1 MKQKDYYKLLGVN
14 RKSSQEEI
22 KSNFRKLAK
31 KYHPDANVDN
41 KDAEEMFKD
50 LNEGYNILMDKE
62 KKRKYDRQVSKYGYG
77 NVEIGL
83 AGNDTRNVNG
93 VVSELMSTILGISR
107 DTKDKVIAAA
117 ENVKDDIKERIA
129 DQKEPKKGENIE
141 TTLYV
146 TIEEGFFGAEKKIS
160 FKTTRGSMKNY
171 SVNVPMGI
179 RDGEKI
185 RLSGL
190 GKPGK
195 NGGKNGDLIILVKLR
210 PHPMLRLEG
219 ADIQTTL
226 KISPV
231 QAIIG
236 DTIQLKIFGEKVQ
249 IVIPKNSNTGD
260 KIEILAKGYI
270 VNQNTRG
277 NLIANIEIV
286 MPESIT
292 EREEKLYE
300 QLLKVEKQ
308 KLKAKIAAE
317 SENK

>member
-31 KYHPDANVDN
+31 KYHPDANVND

-50 LNEGYNILMDKE
+50 LNEAYNVLMDKE
-62 KKRKYDRQVSKYGYG
+62 KKRKYDRQVARYGYG
-77 NVEIGL
+77 SVEIGD
-83 AGNDTRNVNG
+83 GNYTKTSGSVM
-93 VVSELMSTILGISR
+93 SEIMNTILGISR
-107 DTKDKVIAAA
+107 ETKDKVITAA
-117 ENVKDDIKERIA
+117 ENVRDDIKEKLEE
-129 DQKEPKKGENIE
+129 QKAPKKGDNIE

-160 FKTTRGSMKNY
+160 LKTTRGSVKNY

-219 ADIQTTL
+219 SDVQTKL
-226 KISPV
+226 RVSPV

-236 DTIQLKIFGEKVQ
+236 DTLQLKIFGEKVPV
-249 IVIPKNSNTGD
+249 IIPKHSNTGD
-260 KIEILAKGYI
+260 KIEIPAKGYV

-277 NLIANIEIV
+277 NLVIDIEIE
-286 MPESIT
+286 MPEELN

-308 KLKAKIAAE
+308 KLKAKLMAQ
-317 SENK
+317 ENNK

>member
-14 RKSSQEEI
+14 RKSTQAEI

-31 KYHPDANVDN
+31 QYHPDANVDN
-41 KDAEEMFKD
+41 KQAEEMFKD
-50 LNEGYNILMDKE
+50 LNEAYNVLMDKE
-62 KKRKYDRQVSKYGYG
+62 KKKKYDRQVFKYGYG
-77 NVEIGL
+77 SVDIETTGGDGKPSGNMMNEIM
-83 AGNDTRNVNG
+83 N
-93 VVSELMSTILGISR
+93 TILGISR
-107 DTKDKVIAAA
+107 DTKDRVITAA
-117 ENVKDDIKERIA
+117 ENVRDDIKEKIA
-129 DQKEPKKGENIE
+129 EQKEPKKGENIE

-146 TIEEGFFGAEKKIS
+146 TIEEGYFGAEKKIS
-160 FKTTRGSMKNY
+160 LKTVRGGTKNY

-210 PHPMLRLEG
+210 PHPMLRIEG
-219 ADIQTTL
+219 ADLQTKL

-236 DTIQLKIFGEKVQ
+236 DSLQLKIFGEKIPVT
-249 IVIPKNSNTGD
+249 IPKSSKTGD
-260 KIEILAKGYI
+260 RIEILTKGYI

-277 NLIANIEIV
+277 NLLIDLEIE
-286 MPESIT
+286 MPENIS

-300 QLLKVEKQ
+300 QILKLEKQ
-308 KLKAKIAAE
+308 KIKAKLAAQR
-317 SENK
+317 ENM

>member
-62 KKRKYDRQVSKYGYG
+62 KKRKYDRQVAKYGYG
-77 NVEIGL
+77 NVDIGF
-83 AGNDTRNVNG
+83 AGNDTRSVNG
-93 VVSELMSTILGISR
+93 VVSEIMSTILGISR

-117 ENVKDDIKERIA
+117 ENVKDDIKEKIA
-129 DQKEPKKGENIE
+129 EQKEPKKGENIE

-236 DTIQLKIFGEKVQ
+236 DSLQLKIFGEKVQ
-249 IVIPKNSNTGD
+249 IVIPKNSKTGD
-260 KIEILAKGYI
+260 KIEIIAKGYV

-277 NLIANIEIV
+277 NLIANIEIA

-292 EREEKLYE
+292 EREEKLYQ

-308 KLKAKIAAE
+308 KLKAKVTAE
-317 SENK
+317 NENK

>member
-14 RKSSQEEI
+14 RKSTQEEI

-41 KDAEEMFKD
+41 KEAEEMFKD
-50 LNEGYNILMDKE
+50 LNEAYNILMDKE
-62 KKRKYDRQVSKYGYG
+62 KKKKYDRQVSRYGYG
-77 NVEIGL
+77 NIDIDGSGNSSKTGNNVMSEIM
-83 AGNDTRNVNG
+83 N
-93 VVSELMSTILGISR
+93 TILGISK

-117 ENVKDDIKERIA
+117 GNMKDDIKDKIEQ
-129 DQKEPKKGENIE
+129 QKEPKKGENIE

-160 FKTTRGSMKNY
+160 FKTVRGGIKNY

-210 PHPMLRLEG
+210 PHKMLRLEG
-219 ADIQTTL
+219 ADIQMKL
-226 KISPV
+226 EISPV

-236 DTIQLKIFGEKVQ
+236 DTFQLKIFGEKVL
-249 IVIPKNSNTGD
+249 VKIPKNTKTGD
-260 KIEILAKGYI
+260 KLEILAKGYI

-277 NLIANIEIV
+277 NLIIDIEIK
-286 MPESIT
+286 MPENIT

-308 KLKAKIAAE
+308 KLKAKEYYA
-317 SENK
+317 NN

>member
-14 RKSSQEEI
+14 RKSTQEEI

-50 LNEGYNILMDKE
+50 LNEAYNILMDKE
-62 KKRKYDRQVSKYGYG
+62 KKKKYDRQVARYGYG
-77 NVEIGL
+77 AVELGSVNSDSKT
-83 AGNDTRNVNG
+83 GNMM
-93 VVSELMSTILGISR
+93 SEIMNTILGISK
-107 DTKDKVIAAA
+107 DTKDKVVTAAS
-117 ENVKDDIKERIA
+117 NVKDDIKEKIEM
-129 DQKEPKKGENIE
+129 QKEPRKGENIE

-146 TIEEGFFGAEKKIS
+146 TIEEGYFGAEKKIS

-210 PHPMLRLEG
+210 PHQMLRLEG
-219 ADIQTTL
+219 ADVQVKL
-226 KISPV
+226 DISPV

-236 DTIQLKIFGEKVQ
+236 DAVLLKIFGEKILVT
-249 IVIPKNSNTGD
+249 IPKNSKTGD
-260 KIEILAKGYI
+260 RIEIPAKGYV

-277 NLIANIEIV
+277 NLLIDLNV
-286 MPESIT
+286 KMPEEIS

-300 QLLKVEKQ
+300 QLLKLEKQ
-308 KLKAKIAAE
+308 KIKAKL
-317 SENK
+317 NN

>member
-14 RKSSQEEI
+14 RKSTQSEI

-31 KYHPDANVDN
+31 QYHPDANVDN
-41 KDAEEMFKD
+41 KQAEEMFKD
-50 LNEGYNILMDKE
+50 LNEAYNVLMDKE
-62 KKRKYDRQVSKYGYG
+62 KKKKYDRQVFKYGYG
-77 NVEIGL
+77 SVDLEATKSENKTGGSVVNEIM
-83 AGNDTRNVNG
+83 N
-93 VVSELMSTILGISR
+93 TILGISR
-107 DTKDKVIAAA
+107 ETKDKVVSAA
-117 ENVKDDIKERIA
+117 ESVRDDIKEKIA
-129 DQKEPKKGENIE
+129 EQKEPKKGENIE

-160 FKTTRGSMKNY
+160 LKTTRGGMKNY

-219 ADIQTTL
+219 ADLQTKL
-226 KISPV
+226 KVSPV

-236 DTIQLKIFGEKVQ
+236 DSLQLKIFGEKIPV
-249 IVIPKNSNTGD
+249 VIPKNSKTGD
-260 KIEILAKGYI
+260 RLEILTKGYI

-277 NLIANIEIV
+277 NLLIDIEIE
-286 MPESIT
+286 MPEAIT

-300 QLLKVEKQ
+300 QILKLEKQ
-308 KLKAKIAAE
+308 KLKAKLMAE

>member
-14 RKSSQEEI
+14 RKSTQSEI

-31 KYHPDANVDN
+31 QYHPDANVDS
-41 KDAEEMFKD
+41 KEAEEMFKD
-50 LNEGYNILMDKE
+50 LNEAYNVLMDKE
-62 KKRKYDRQVSKYGYG
+62 KKKKYDRQVFKYGYG
-77 NVEIGL
+77 SVDIESTTGDNKSSGNMMNEIM
-83 AGNDTRNVNG
+83 N
-93 VVSELMSTILGISR
+93 TILGISR
-107 DTKDKVIAAA
+107 ETKDKVISAA
-117 ENVKDDIKERIA
+117 ENVRDDIKEKIA
-129 DQKEPKKGENIE
+129 EQKEPKKGENIE

-146 TIEEGFFGAEKKIS
+146 TIEEGYFGAEKKIS
-160 FKTTRGSMKNY
+160 LKTIKGGTKNY

-219 ADIQTTL
+219 ADLQTKL

-236 DTIQLKIFGEKVQ
+236 DSLQLKIFGEKIPV
-249 IVIPKNSNTGD
+249 VIPKNSKTGD
-260 KIEILAKGYI
+260 RIEILTKGYI

-277 NLIANIEIV
+277 NLLIDIEIE
-286 MPESIT
+286 MPESIS

-300 QLLKVEKQ
+300 QILKLEKQ
-308 KLKAKIAAE
+308 KLKARLAAE
-317 SENK
+317 KENS

>member
-14 RKSSQEEI
+14 RKSTQEEI

-50 LNEGYNILMDKE
+50 LNEAYNILMDKE
-62 KKRKYDRQVSKYGYG
+62 KKKKYDRQVARYGYG
-77 NVEIGL
+77 AVELGSVNSDSKT
-83 AGNDTRNVNG
+83 GNMM
-93 VVSELMSTILGISR
+93 SEIMNTILGISK
-107 DTKDKVIAAA
+107 DTKDKVVTAAS
-117 ENVKDDIKERIA
+117 NVKDDIKEKIEM
-129 DQKEPKKGENIE
+129 QKEPRKGENIE

-146 TIEEGFFGAEKKIS
+146 TIEEGYFGAEKKIS

-210 PHPMLRLEG
+210 PHQMLRLEG
-219 ADIQTTL
+219 ADVQVKL
-226 KISPV
+226 DISPV

-236 DTIQLKIFGEKVQ
+236 DVILLKIFGEKILVT
-249 IVIPKNSNTGD
+249 IPKNSKTGD
-260 KIEILAKGYI
+260 RIEISAKGYV

-277 NLIANIEIV
+277 NLLIDLNV
-286 MPESIT
+286 KMPEEIS

-300 QLLKVEKQ
+300 QLLKLEKQ
-308 KLKAKIAAE
+308 KIKAKL
-317 SENK
+317 NN

>member
-14 RKSSQEEI
+14 RKSTQEEI

-50 LNEGYNILMDKE
+50 LNEAYNVLMDRE
-62 KKRKYDRQVSKYGYG
+62 KKRKYDRQVSRYGYG
-77 NVEIGL
+77 AVELGSINSDSKTGNVMSEIM
-83 AGNDTRNVNG
+83 N
-93 VVSELMSTILGISR
+93 TILGISK
-107 DTKDKVIAAA
+107 DTKDKVVTAAS
-117 ENVKDDIKERIA
+117 NVKDDIKEKIEM
-129 DQKEPKKGENIE
+129 QKEPRKGENIE

-146 TIEEGFFGAEKKIS
+146 TIEEGYFGAEKKIS

-219 ADIQTTL
+219 ADIQVKL
-226 KISPV
+226 DISPV

-236 DTIQLKIFGEKVQ
+236 DVIQLKIFGEKVL
-249 IVIPKNSNTGD
+249 ITVPKNSKTGD
-260 KIEILAKGYI
+260 RLEILAKGYV

-277 NLIANIEIV
+277 NLLIDLNV
-286 MPESIT
+286 KMPEEIS

-300 QLLKVEKQ
+300 QLLKLEKQ
-308 KLKAKIAAE
+308 KIKAKAIAAE
-317 SENK
+317 

>member
-14 RKSSQEEI
+14 RKSTQEEI

-50 LNEGYNILMDKE
+50 LNEAYNVLMDRE
-62 KKRKYDRQVSKYGYG
+62 KKRKYDRQVSRYGYG
-77 NVEIGL
+77 AVELGSINSDSKTGNVMSEIM
-83 AGNDTRNVNG
+83 N
-93 VVSELMSTILGISR
+93 TILGISK
-107 DTKDKVIAAA
+107 DTKDKVVTAAS
-117 ENVKDDIKERIA
+117 NVKDDIKEKIEM
-129 DQKEPKKGENIE
+129 QKEPRKGENIE

-146 TIEEGFFGAEKKIS
+146 TIEEGYFGAEKKIS

-219 ADIQTTL
+219 ADIQVKL
-226 KISPV
+226 DISPV

-236 DTIQLKIFGEKVQ
+236 DVIQLKIFGEKVL
-249 IVIPKNSNTGD
+249 ITVPKNSKTGD
-260 KIEILAKGYI
+260 RLEILAKGYV

-277 NLIANIEIV
+277 NLLIDLNV
-286 MPESIT
+286 KMPEEIS

-300 QLLKVEKQ
+300 QLLKLEKQ
-308 KLKAKIAAE
+308 KIKAKAIVAE
-317 SENK
+317 

>member
-14 RKSSQEEI
+14 RKSTQDEI

-31 KYHPDANVDN
+31 KYHPDANVND
-41 KDAEEMFKD
+41 KEAEEMFKD
-50 LNEGYNILMDKE
+50 LNEAYNILMDKD
-62 KKRKYDRQVSKYGYG
+62 KKKKYDRQVSKYGYG
-77 NVEIGL
+77 NVEIGP
-83 AGNDTRNVNG
+83 GSNDTRSTNG
-93 VVSELMSTILGISR
+93 VMSELMSTILGISK

-117 ENVKDDIKERIA
+117 ENVRDDIKEKM
-129 DQKEPKKGENIE
+129 DQQKEPRKGENIE

-219 ADIQTTL
+219 ADIQTKLQIT
-226 KISPV
+226 PV

-236 DTIQLKIFGEKVQ
+236 DSLQLKIFGEKVQ
-249 IVIPKNSNTGD
+249 IIIPKNSKTGD
-260 KIEILAKGYI
+260 KIEITAKGYI

-277 NLIANIEIV
+277 NLIADIEIV
-286 MPESIT
+286 MPENIT

-308 KLKAKIAAE
+308 KLKAKLVAE

>member
-14 RKSSQEEI
+14 RKSTQEEI

-50 LNEGYNILMDKE
+50 LNEAYNVLMDRE
-62 KKRKYDRQVSKYGYG
+62 KKRKYDRQVSRYGYG
-77 NVEIGL
+77 AVELGSINSDSKTGNVMSEIM
-83 AGNDTRNVNG
+83 N
-93 VVSELMSTILGISR
+93 TILGISK
-107 DTKDKVIAAA
+107 DTKDKVVTAAS
-117 ENVKDDIKERIA
+117 NVKDDIKEKIEM
-129 DQKEPKKGENIE
+129 QKEPRKGENIE

-146 TIEEGFFGAEKKIS
+146 TIEEGYFGAEKKIS

-219 ADIQTTL
+219 ADIQVKL
-226 KISPV
+226 DISPV

-236 DTIQLKIFGEKVQ
+236 DVIQLKIFGEKVL
-249 IVIPKNSNTGD
+249 ITVPKNSKTGD
-260 KIEILAKGYI
+260 RLEISAKGYV

-277 NLIANIEIV
+277 NLLIDLNV
-286 MPESIT
+286 KMPEEIS

-300 QLLKVEKQ
+300 QLLKLEKQ
-308 KLKAKIAAE
+308 KIKAKAIVAE
-317 SENK
+317 

>member
-1 MKQKDYYKLLGVN
+1 MKPKDYYKLLGVN
-14 RKSSQEEI
+14 RKSTQEEI

-50 LNEGYNILMDKE
+50 LNEAYNILMDKE
-62 KKRKYDRQVSKYGYG
+62 KKKKYDRQVARYGYG
-77 NVEIGL
+77 AVELGSVNSDSKT
-83 AGNDTRNVNG
+83 GNMM
-93 VVSELMSTILGISR
+93 SEIMNTILGISK
-107 DTKDKVIAAA
+107 DTKDKVVTAAS
-117 ENVKDDIKERIA
+117 NVKDDIKEKIEM
-129 DQKEPKKGENIE
+129 QKEPRKGENIE

-146 TIEEGFFGAEKKIS
+146 TIEEGYFGAEKKIS

-210 PHPMLRLEG
+210 PHQMLRLEG
-219 ADIQTTL
+219 ADVQVKL
-226 KISPV
+226 DISPV

-236 DTIQLKIFGEKVQ
+236 DAILLKIFGEKILVT
-249 IVIPKNSNTGD
+249 IPKNSKTGD
-260 KIEILAKGYI
+260 RIEISAKGYV

-277 NLIANIEIV
+277 NLLIDLNV
-286 MPESIT
+286 KMPEEIS

-300 QLLKVEKQ
+300 QLLKLEKQ
-308 KLKAKIAAE
+308 KIKAKL
-317 SENK
+317 NN

>member
-14 RKSSQEEI
+14 RKSTQEEI

-50 LNEGYNILMDKE
+50 LNEAYNILMDKE
-62 KKRKYDRQVSKYGYG
+62 KKKKYDRQVARYGYG
-77 NVEIGL
+77 AVELGSVNSDSKT
-83 AGNDTRNVNG
+83 GNMM
-93 VVSELMSTILGISR
+93 SEIMNTILGISK
-107 DTKDKVIAAA
+107 DTKDKVVTAAS
-117 ENVKDDIKERIA
+117 NVKDDIKEKIEM
-129 DQKEPKKGENIE
+129 QKEPRKGENIE

-146 TIEEGFFGAEKKIS
+146 TIEEGYFGAEKKIS
-160 FKTTRGSMKNY
+160 FKTTRGSIKNY

-210 PHPMLRLEG
+210 PHQMLRLEG
-219 ADIQTTL
+219 ADVQVKL
-226 KISPV
+226 DISPV

-236 DTIQLKIFGEKVQ
+236 DAILLKIFGEKILVT
-249 IVIPKNSNTGD
+249 IPKNSKTGD
-260 KIEILAKGYI
+260 RIEISAKGYV

-277 NLIANIEIV
+277 NLLIDLNV
-286 MPESIT
+286 KMPEEIS

-300 QLLKVEKQ
+300 QLLKLEKQ
-308 KLKAKIAAE
+308 KIKAKL
-317 SENK
+317 NN

>member
-14 RKSSQEEI
+14 RKSTQEEI

-50 LNEGYNILMDKE
+50 LNEAYNILMDKE
-62 KKRKYDRQVSKYGYG
+62 KKKKYDRQVARYGYG
-77 NVEIGL
+77 AVELGSVNSDSKT
-83 AGNDTRNVNG
+83 GNMM
-93 VVSELMSTILGISR
+93 SEIMNTILGISK
-107 DTKDKVIAAA
+107 DTKDKVVTAAS
-117 ENVKDDIKERIA
+117 NVKDDIKEKIEM
-129 DQKEPKKGENIE
+129 QKEPRKGENIE

-146 TIEEGFFGAEKKIS
+146 TIEEGYFGAEKKIS

-210 PHPMLRLEG
+210 PHQMLRLEG
-219 ADIQTTL
+219 ADVQVKL
-226 KISPV
+226 DISPV

-236 DTIQLKIFGEKVQ
+236 DAILLKIFGEKILVT
-249 IVIPKNSNTGD
+249 IPKNSKTGD
-260 KIEILAKGYI
+260 RIEISAKGYV

-277 NLIANIEIV
+277 NLLIDLNV
-286 MPESIT
+286 KMPEEIS

-300 QLLKVEKQ
+300 QLLKLEKQ
-308 KLKAKIAAE
+308 KIKAKL
-317 SENK
+317 NN

>member
-14 RKSSQEEI
+14 KKSTQAEI

-31 KYHPDANVDN
+31 QYHPDANVDN
-41 KDAEEMFKD
+41 KEAEEMFKD
-50 LNEGYNILMDKE
+50 LNEAYNILMDKE
-62 KKRKYDRQVSKYGYG
+62 KKKKYDRQVFKYGYG
-77 NVEIGL
+77 NVDIDSIDSSSKSSGNMMNEIM
-83 AGNDTRNVNG
+83 N
-93 VVSELMSTILGISR
+93 TILGISR
-107 DTKDKVIAAA
+107 ETKDKVISAA
-117 ENVKDDIKERIA
+117 ENVRDDIKEKIA
-129 DQKEPKKGENIE
+129 EQKEPKKGENIE

-146 TIEEGFFGAEKKIS
+146 TIEEGYFGAEKKIS
-160 FKTTRGSMKNY
+160 LKTVRGGTKNY

-210 PHPMLRLEG
+210 PHTMLRLEG
-219 ADIQTTL
+219 ADLQTKL

-236 DTIQLKIFGEKVQ
+236 DSLQLKIFGEKIPV
-249 IVIPKNSNTGD
+249 VIPKNSKTGD
-260 KIEILAKGYI
+260 RIEILTKGYI

-277 NLIANIEIV
+277 NLLIDIEIE
-286 MPESIT
+286 MPEDIS
-292 EREEKLYE
+292 EREQKLYE
-300 QLLKVEKQ
+300 QILKLEKQ
-308 KLKAKIAAE
+308 KLKAKLAAE
-317 SENK
+317 KENK

>member
-14 RKSSQEEI
+14 RKSTQEEI

-50 LNEGYNILMDKE
+50 LNEAYNVLMDRE
-62 KKRKYDRQVSKYGYG
+62 KKRKYDRQVSRYGYG
-77 NVEIGL
+77 AVELGSINSDSKTGNVMSEIM
-83 AGNDTRNVNG
+83 N
-93 VVSELMSTILGISR
+93 TILGISK
-107 DTKDKVIAAA
+107 DTKDKVVTAAG
-117 ENVKDDIKERIA
+117 NVKDDIKEKIEM
-129 DQKEPKKGENIE
+129 QKEPRKGENIE

-146 TIEEGFFGAEKKIS
+146 TIEEGYFGAEKKIS

-219 ADIQTTL
+219 ADIQVKL
-226 KISPV
+226 DISPV

-236 DTIQLKIFGEKVQ
+236 DVIQLKIFGEKVL
-249 IVIPKNSNTGD
+249 ITVPKNSKTGD
-260 KIEILAKGYI
+260 RLEISAKGYV

-277 NLIANIEIV
+277 NLLIDLNV
-286 MPESIT
+286 KMPEEIS

-300 QLLKVEKQ
+300 QLLKLEKQ
-308 KLKAKIAAE
+308 KIKAKAIAAE
-317 SENK
+317 

>member
-14 RKSSQEEI
+14 RKSTQEEI

-50 LNEGYNILMDKE
+50 LNEAYNILMDKE
-62 KKRKYDRQVSKYGYG
+62 KKKKYDRQVARYGYG
-77 NVEIGL
+77 AVELGSVNSDSKT
-83 AGNDTRNVNG
+83 GNMM
-93 VVSELMSTILGISR
+93 SEIMNTILGISK
-107 DTKDKVIAAA
+107 DTKDKVVTAAS
-117 ENVKDDIKERIA
+117 NVKDDIKEKIEM
-129 DQKEPKKGENIE
+129 QKEPRKGENIE

-146 TIEEGFFGAEKKIS
+146 TIEEGYFGAEKKIS

-210 PHPMLRLEG
+210 PHQMLRLEG
-219 ADIQTTL
+219 ADVQVKL
-226 KISPV
+226 DISPV

-236 DTIQLKIFGEKVQ
+236 DAVLLKIFGEKILVT
-249 IVIPKNSNTGD
+249 IPKNSKTGD
-260 KIEILAKGYI
+260 RIEISAKGYV

-277 NLIANIEIV
+277 NLLIDLNV
-286 MPESIT
+286 KMPEEIS

-300 QLLKVEKQ
+300 QLLKLEKQ
-308 KLKAKIAAE
+308 KIKAKL
-317 SENK
+317 NN

>member
-14 RKSSQEEI
+14 RKSTQEEI
-22 KSNFRKLAK
+22 KVNFRKLAK
-31 KYHPDANVDN
+31 KYHPDANVNN

-50 LNEGYNILMDKE
+50 LNEAYNVLMDKE
-62 KKRKYDRQVSKYGYG
+62 KKKKYDRQVSRYGYG
-77 NVEIGL
+77 SVELGS
-83 AGNDTRNVNG
+83 VNSDG
-93 VVSELMSTILGISR
+93 KTASSVMSEIMNTILGISK
-107 DTKDKVIAAA
+107 DTKDRVVTAAG
-117 ENVKDDIKERIA
+117 NVKDDIKEKIEQ
-129 DQKEPKKGENIE
+129 QKEPRKGENIE

-146 TIEEGFFGAEKKIS
+146 TIEEGYFGAEKKIS

-219 ADIQTTL
+219 ADIQVKL
-226 KISPV
+226 EISPV

-236 DTIQLKIFGEKVQ
+236 DTIQLKIFGEKVL
-249 IVIPKNSNTGD
+249 ITIPKNSKTGD
-260 KIEILAKGYI
+260 RLEILAKGYV

-277 NLIANIEIV
+277 NLLIDLDV
-286 MPESIT
+286 KMPDDIT

-300 QLLKVEKQ
+300 QLLKLEKQ
-308 KLKAKIAAE
+308 KLKAKMASAE
-317 SENK
+317 

>member
-14 RKSSQEEI
+14 RKSTQEEI

-50 LNEGYNILMDKE
+50 LNEAYNILMDKE
-62 KKRKYDRQVSKYGYG
+62 KKKKYDRQVARYGYG
-77 NVEIGL
+77 AVELGSVNSDSKT
-83 AGNDTRNVNG
+83 GNMM
-93 VVSELMSTILGISR
+93 SEIMNTILGISK
-107 DTKDKVIAAA
+107 DTKDKVVTAAS
-117 ENVKDDIKERIA
+117 NVKDDIKEKIEM
-129 DQKEPKKGENIE
+129 QKEPRKGENIE

-146 TIEEGFFGAEKKIS
+146 TIEEGYFGAEKKIS

-210 PHPMLRLEG
+210 PHQMLRLEG
-219 ADIQTTL
+219 ADVQVKL
-226 KISPV
+226 DISPV

-236 DTIQLKIFGEKVQ
+236 DAILLKIFGEKILVT
-249 IVIPKNSNTGD
+249 IPKNSKTGD
-260 KIEILAKGYI
+260 RIEIPAKGYV

-277 NLIANIEIV
+277 NLLIDLNV
-286 MPESIT
+286 KMPEEIS

-300 QLLKVEKQ
+300 QLLKLEKQ
-308 KLKAKIAAE
+308 KIKAKL
-317 SENK
+317 NN

>member
-14 RKSSQEEI
+14 RKSTQEEI

-31 KYHPDANVDN
+31 KYHPDANVDS

-50 LNEGYNILMDKE
+50 LNEAYNVLMDRE
-62 KKRKYDRQVSKYGYG
+62 KKRKYDRQVSRYGYG
-77 NVEIGL
+77 AVELGSINSDSKTGNVMSEIM
-83 AGNDTRNVNG
+83 N
-93 VVSELMSTILGISR
+93 TILGISK
-107 DTKDKVIAAA
+107 DTKDKVVTAAS
-117 ENVKDDIKERIA
+117 NVKDDIKEKIEM
-129 DQKEPKKGENIE
+129 QKEPRKGENIE

-146 TIEEGFFGAEKKIS
+146 TIEEGYFGAEKKIS

-219 ADIQTTL
+219 ADIQVKL
-226 KISPV
+226 DISPV

-236 DTIQLKIFGEKVQ
+236 DVIQLKIFGEKVL
-249 IVIPKNSNTGD
+249 ITVPKNSKTGD
-260 KIEILAKGYI
+260 RLEISAKGYV

-277 NLIANIEIV
+277 NLLIDLNV
-286 MPESIT
+286 KMPEEIS

-300 QLLKVEKQ
+300 QLLKLEKQ
-308 KLKAKIAAE
+308 KIKAKAIAAE
-317 SENK
+317 

>member
-14 RKSSQEEI
+14 RKSTQSEI

-31 KYHPDANVDN
+31 QYHPDANIDN
-41 KDAEEMFKD
+41 KQAEEMFKD
-50 LNEGYNILMDKE
+50 LNEAYNVLMDKE
-62 KKRKYDRQVSKYGYG
+62 KKKKYDRQVFKYGYG
-77 NVEIGL
+77 SVDIEATNSENRVASSVMNEI
-83 AGNDTRNVNG
+83 
-93 VVSELMSTILGISR
+93 MSTILGISR
-107 DTKDKVIAAA
+107 DTKDKVITAA
-117 ENVKDDIKERIA
+117 ENMKDDIKEKIEQ
-129 DQKEPKKGENIE
+129 QKEPKKGENIE

-160 FKTTRGSMKNY
+160 LKTTRGGMKNY

-219 ADIQTTL
+219 SDLQTKL
-226 KISPV
+226 KITPV

-236 DTIQLKIFGEKVQ
+236 DSLQLKIFGEKIPV
-249 IVIPKNSNTGD
+249 VIPKNSKTGD
-260 KIEILAKGYI
+260 RLEILTKGYI

-277 NLIANIEIV
+277 NLLIDIEIE
-286 MPESIT
+286 MPENIT
-292 EREEKLYE
+292 EREHKLYE
-300 QLLKVEKQ
+300 QILKLEKQ
-308 KLKAKIAAE
+308 KLKARLASEK
-317 SENK
+317 ENK